1 MNYEEFLAEL
11 VKNADDAYRDF
22 SSKAVLTERPF
33 LGVRTPKL
41 REIAREIMAGKYS
54 ETPADQAKIVA
65 DLLNHDPVSREEVL
79 VRGFIIA
86 RLSYEDMVAHMKE
99 DYLPFVDSWEACDV
113 FCASIRKAVSSRK
126 NGADHREDFLK
137 VVDQLL
143 SSPHEFYVRTGLVCL
158 LDFYITPEYLPVIF
172 DRIGKVA
179 ARDEYY
185 IKMAIAWLLA
195 TCYVKLPEP
204 TESFLVNTAVLPDWT
219 FNKAISKICD
229 SYRVEKSAKERLK
242 KLRR

>member
-41 REIAREIMAGKYS
+41 REIAREIIAGKYS
-54 ETPADQAKIVA
+54 ETPADQIKIIA
-65 DLLNHDPVSREEVL
+65 GLLSHEPVSREEVL
-79 VRGFIIA
+79 VRGFVIA
-86 RLSYEDMVAHMKE
+86 RLPYEDMVLHMDK

-113 FCASIRKAVSSRK
+113 FCASIRKAVLSRK

-158 LDFYITPEYLPVIF
+158 LDFYITPEYLPVIL
-172 DRIGKVA
+172 IVS
-179 ARDEYY
+179 E
-185 IKMAIAWLLA
+185 
-195 TCYVKLPEP
+195 KLPRVM
-204 TESFLVNTAVLPDWT
+204 SI
-219 FNKAISKICD
+219 ISRWQSRGCSRLAMR
-229 SYRVEKSAKERLK
+229 SYPSRLK
-242 KLRR
+242 RF